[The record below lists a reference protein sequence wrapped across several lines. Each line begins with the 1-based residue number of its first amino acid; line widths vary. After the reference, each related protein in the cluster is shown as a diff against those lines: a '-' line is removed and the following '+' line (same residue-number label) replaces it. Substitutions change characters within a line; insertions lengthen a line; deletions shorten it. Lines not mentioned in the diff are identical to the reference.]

1 MTPQPQHVRAW
12 PRDQTPED
20 GRAEPSLK
28 GEAVKYLI
36 AMLVAGLTSYFAAIY
51 GIKEEIA
58 VLKVRL
64 EYMKEKIDSQTRSID
79 ALTTSINAHTLA
91 HQEAATPRRG
101 ARP

>member
-1 MTPQPQHVRAW
+1 MTPQTQRVPQHF
-12 PRDQTPED
+12 PREAAPARQMH
-20 GRAEPSLK
+20 LK

-64 EYMKEKIDSQTRSID
+64 EYMKEKVDAQTRAID
-79 ALTTSINAHTLA
+79 ALTTSINTHTAAH
-91 HQEAATPRRG
+91 HKGVP
-101 ARP
+101 

>member
-1 MTPQPQHVRAW
+1 MTPQAQQRVPYY
-12 PRDQTPED
+12 PREAAPARQFH
-20 GRAEPSLK
+20 LK

-64 EYMKEKIDSQTRSID
+64 EYMKEKVDSQTRSID
-79 ALTTSINAHTLA
+79 ALTDSINAHTLA
-91 HQEAATPRRG
+91 HQQEAAPPRRG